1 MERLTRRA
9 DFLQAARGR
18 KWVTP
23 GLVLQAR
30 RRDEPN
36 DGPGKEMP
44 PPRVGFTAS
53 RRVGGAVQRNRAR
66 RRLRAL
72 AAAVL
77 DRNARAG
84 FDYVLIAR
92 RSTLNQPY
100 QVLLDELKLAI
111 DKVHANRRQRQH
123 VPPGRRRRERN
134 NHG

>member
-9 DFLQAARGR
+9 EFLRTARGR

-30 RRDEPN
+30 RRNEAN
-36 DGPGKEMP
+36 DKPDNEIS

-53 RRVGGAVQRNRAR
+53 RRVGGAVQRNRAK

-72 AAAVL
+72 AGMVL
-77 DRNARAG
+77 DGNARAG

-111 DKVHANRRQRQH
+111 EKVHTNRQH
-123 VPPGRRRRERN
+123 RHHVRNGQTAERTE
-134 NHG
+134 